1 MGGRSGR
8 KPPALKGQYD
18 IHLIKV
24 YDMRDPQN
32 PHLRYA
38 YYSNGEWVDNSCKH
52 KALELS
58 IQANSD
64 DPNWRPPSEWYKE
77 GYILAIDK
85 ENVPAPQRTTGKGSW
100 LDFPQHP
107 SPQDPSR
114 RSRKTK
120 STRSSSGASSASS
133 GPPSDPAKLKVRA
146 ACPALPCPALPALP
160 L

>member
-24 YDMRDPQN
+24 YDMRDPEK
-32 PHLRYA
+32 PILRYA

-58 IQANSD
+58 IQANCD

-85 ENVPAPQRTTGKGSW
+85 ENVPAP
-100 LDFPQHP
+100 
-107 SPQDPSR
+107 
-114 RSRKTK
+114 
-120 STRSSSGASSASS
+120 
-133 GPPSDPAKLKVRA
+133 
-146 ACPALPCPALPALP
+146 
-160 L
+160 